1 MEGTIME
8 DQIIKKVE
16 EIKDKES
23 QLSILENKLTLN
35 PEFKQFIELK
45 KSVDET
51 AKKVWKEVEE
61 EMIANNI
68 KSIKG
73 DFGSLTIAER
83 QGWTY
88 DEKQVPSKF
97 FKKVVDTKK
106 ITDTY
111 RLEGKAPKGCEPY
124 TSKYLTKRL
133 K

>member
-1 MEGTIME
+1 ME
-8 DQIIKKVE
+8 DQILKQVE
-16 EIKDKES
+16 EIKKDE
-23 QLSILENKLTLN
+23 LILADTEKKLEAN
-35 PEFKQFIELK
+35 PEFKKFLELQ
-45 KSVDET
+45 
-51 AKKVWKEVEE
+51 KEVNKKASEIWKQVE
-61 EMIANNI
+61 QEMIDNDI
-68 KSIKG
+68 KQIKG

-88 DEKQVPSKF
+88 DEEQLPNKF

-124 TSKYLTKRL
+124 TTKYLTKRL

>member
-1 MEGTIME
+1 ME
-8 DQIIKKVE
+8 DQIVKKVE
-16 EIKDKES
+16 EIKEKEN
-23 QLSILENKLTLN
+23 QLSILEDKLTLN
-35 PEFKQFIELK
+35 PEFKKFLELK
-45 KSVDET
+45 KSVDE
-51 AKKVWKEVEE
+51 AARQVWKEVEE
-61 EMIANNI
+61 QMIENDI

-88 DEKQVPSKF
+88 DEKQLPSKF